1 MTDIRPAEL
10 PAEADAVAGLW
21 LDYLSWG
28 NDGLERRYGF
38 RLPVEGAVQAD
49 LESTPKFQP
58 PDGRLLLAFDAG
70 AAIGIACMRRIDPVT
85 AEIKRMWV
93 NPENRGQ
100 GIAREMLEQLI
111 DAARR
116 IGYRRVRLDSPDFMT
131 PAHKLYRSCGF
142 AEIDAYPESEIPDPY
157 RQHWTFMELTL
168 A

>member
-1 MTDIRPAEL
+1 LPLAVRPPEL

-93 NPENRGQ
+93 TPK
-100 GIAREMLEQLI
+100 IAVRESR
-111 DAARR
+111 ARC
-116 IGYRRVRLDSPDFMT
+116 LNS
-131 PAHKLYRSCGF
+131 
-142 AEIDAYPESEIPDPY
+142 
-157 RQHWTFMELTL
+157 
-168 A
+168 